1 MAEFICSNQE
11 LELEKKNLLST
22 IMTLKGQTLTHRNG
36 FKHTILNVFENGN
49 IETTTGKIF
58 SILGLKSFNLS
69 DEFIKQY
76 NTYFDKEKRID
87 DIEKSI
93 NNYHYKLVGASNY
106 YREKFYDELIGNLPY
121 ENIIS
126 ANKRASDPQYLKLN
140 ISDEFYLENNLN
152 KNSFELGINTSYSLL
167 STFVIVDGIE
177 NREEFMKRARK
188 IIKSS
193 GSNYIVKEASVGDKD
208 SRSIGVRIHNNAK
221 LYVDNFETSI
231 EYLKELIK
239 DTLYIIKNVGMFN

>member
-1 MAEFICSNQE
+1 MTNFICANQE
-11 LELEKKNLLST
+11 LELGKKNLISA
-22 IMTLKGQTLTHRNG
+22 IMTLKGQTLSHRNG
-36 FKHTILNVFENGN
+36 SLHTISNVFENGN
-49 IETTTGKIF
+49 IETTAGKVF

-69 DEFIKQY
+69 DDFINQY
-76 NTYFDKEKRID
+76 DNYYDNEKRID
-87 DIEKSI
+87 NIEKSI
-93 NNYHYKLVGASNY
+93 NNYHYNLVGASTY

-121 ENIIS
+121 KNIIS

-188 IIKSS
+188 IIKAS

-208 SRSIGVRIHNNAK
+208 SKSIGVRIHNNAK